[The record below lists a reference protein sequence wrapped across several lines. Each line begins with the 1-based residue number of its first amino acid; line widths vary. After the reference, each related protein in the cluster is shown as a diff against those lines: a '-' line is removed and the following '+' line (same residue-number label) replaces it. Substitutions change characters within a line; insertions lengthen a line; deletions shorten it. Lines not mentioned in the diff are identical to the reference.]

1 MTSPVD
7 PIRRVEPARKVRG
20 SRAAEAGSAAS
31 GGDFDERH
39 LPVPLEPRLEP
50 PAPPPSGA
58 RTAAAAE
65 FAAHLLGQDG
75 QKRGLRGGPATLDA
89 ARSTYTRT
97 EWSGAADRRAK
108 AGRGAKTEI

>member
-1 MTSPVD
+1 MTSPID
-7 PIRRVEPARKVRG
+7 PIRRTGPVRKVRA
-20 SRAAEAGSAAS
+20 SEPHAAQRAV
-31 GGDFDERH
+31 DYDERT
-39 LPVPLEPRLEP
+39 LPVPLEPEAEA
-50 PAPPPSGA
+50 APPPRGGSP
-58 RTAAAAE
+58 AAGAE

-89 ARSTYTRT
+89 AKSTYTRV

>member
-7 PIRRVEPARKVRG
+7 PIRRTGRVRASEARPAQD
-20 SRAAEAGSAAS
+20 AP
-31 GGDFDERH
+31 DFDERS
-39 LPVPLEPRLEP
+39 LPVPIEPQAEA
-50 PAPPPSGA
+50 APPLSGA
-58 RTAAAAE
+58 RPAAAG

-89 ARSTYTRT
+89 AKSSYVRT

-108 AGRGAKTEI
+108 AGRATKTEI

>member
-7 PIRRVEPARKVRG
+7 PIRRTGPVRRVRASEARPVQ
-20 SRAAEAGSAAS
+20 AAP
-31 GGDFDERH
+31 DFDERQ
-39 LPVPLEPRLEP
+39 LPVPLEPQAES
-50 PAPPPSGA
+50 APPPTGGHPA
-58 RTAAAAE
+58 TAAG
-65 FAAHLLGQDG
+65 FAAQLLGQDG

-89 ARSTYTRT
+89 ANSSYTRT